1 MTAPLPRETWL
12 ASYADML
19 RQWLADGRFARLR
32 LSGISME
39 PTIPPG
45 ARLVLAGCEPAAIR
59 VADLVV
65 YEDADRL
72 ICHRVLR
79 RRRAQLLTKGD
90 RLRVPAA
97 WVAATS
103 VIGRVVAIET
113 DARPRRLSDLR
124 ERLRAQLATGR
135 SWLVV
140 LARSFVHTIR

>member
-1 MTAPLPRETWL
+1 
-12 ASYADML
+12 
-19 RQWLADGRFARLR
+19 
-32 LSGISME
+32 ME
-39 PTIPPG
+39 PTIPSG

-79 RRRAQLLTKGD
+79 RRHTRGGRELLTKGD
-90 RLRVPAA
+90 RLRVPPA

-124 ERLRAQLATGR
+124 ERVRAQLATGR
-135 SWLVV
+135 SWLAV
-140 LARSFVHTIR
+140 LARAFAHAAR